1 MKYNWQQPDW
11 PKFSYNFK
19 STRVKDALASFNEEF
34 AHISGMLKAMSD
46 KLQMDTMLQL
56 MVAEAIKTS
65 EIEGEFLSRPEV
77 LSSIRNN
84 LGLNHKTE
92 NVKDKRA
99 QGIGQ
104 LMVTVRNTFES
115 PLTEEIL
122 FEWNR
127 MLLQSST
134 HLKTGAWR
142 KHTEPMQVV
151 SGTIGKEKIH
161 FEAPPSSD
169 VPRQMKGF
177 IKWFN
182 DTAPGKKL
190 EIKSAP
196 LRSAFAH
203 LYFESIHPFEDGNGR
218 IGRAIAE
225 KALSQ
230 TIGRPVVLSLSQTI
244 EKRKKQYYQALEKAQ
259 RSNEITSWI
268 EYFIQTILDAQIQAR
283 QMIELTLAKT
293 RFFDRYKEKLNE
305 RQLKVVRKM
314 LEAEPQGFKGG
325 MTARKYISI
334 TKVSKATATRD
345 LQQLAEMNVLLPQGG
360 GRSIHY
366 SINIS

>member
-1 MKYNWQQPDW
+1 MKYNWQQSGW
-11 PKFSYNFK
+11 PEFKYNLTSGK
-19 STRVKDALASFNEEF
+19 AAGALSLFNEER
-34 AHISGMLKAMSD
+34 AHITGMLKAMSD
-46 KLQMDTMLQL
+46 ELQMDAILQL

-65 EIEGEFLSRPEV
+65 EIEGEYLSRPEV

-84 LGLNHKTE
+84 LGLNPRKE
-92 NVKDKRA
+92 KVKDKRA

-104 LMVTVRNTFES
+104 LMVAVRNTFES
-115 PLTEEIL
+115 PLTQEIL
-122 FEWNR
+122 FEWHE
-127 MLLQSST
+127 MLLQSGT
-134 HLKTGAWR
+134 RIKTGAWR
-142 KHTEPMQVV
+142 SHKEPMQVV

-161 FEAPPSSD
+161 FEASPSAE
-169 VPRQMKGF
+169 VPGQMKSF

-196 LRSAFAH
+196 LRAAVAH

-244 EKRKKQYYQALEKAQ
+244 EKNKKHYYQALERAQ

-268 EYFIQTILDAQIQAR
+268 EYFIQTVLDAQIQAR
-283 QMIELTLAKT
+283 EMIELSLTKT
-293 RFFDRYKEKLNE
+293 RFFDRHKNKLNE
-305 RQLKVVRKM
+305 RQLKVVKKM

-334 TKVSKATATRD
+334 TRASKATATRD

-366 SINIS
+366 LINI